1 MNSVHENHS
10 VSAVMGDDYVA
21 ISRSIIFNEDTG
33 NQQTVYIPI
42 VNDECLENDEDFN
55 VLLSS
60 TMSCVVVTTGEV
72 TITIDDDDSESIG
85 FARVQH

>member
-10 VSAVMGDDYVA
+10 VSAVMGDDYVG

-42 VNDECLENDEDFN
+42 VNDECLENDEYFS
-55 VLLSS
+55 VTLSS
-60 TMSCVVVTTGEV
+60 AMDCVVITNDQVN
-72 TITIDDDDSESIG
+72 ITIDDDDSESIG
-85 FARVQH
+85 LARVQH